1 MPCSVISHPQIL
13 LTLGWVAST
22 ALWGLVLWAGMDSGH
37 VQYRYNAAFAAQYAA
52 LAPIAASVAIAWT
65 IYAVHNGHSG
75 EFEHR
80 CYEDGLV
87 VGELSNDTASI
98 SLIPVGLL
106 NI

>member
-1 MPCSVISHPQIL
+1 MPCSVILHPQIL

-75 EFEHR
+75 EFATR
-80 CYEDGLV
+80 TVLW
-87 VGELSNDTASI
+87 
-98 SLIPVGLL
+98 
-106 NI
+106 